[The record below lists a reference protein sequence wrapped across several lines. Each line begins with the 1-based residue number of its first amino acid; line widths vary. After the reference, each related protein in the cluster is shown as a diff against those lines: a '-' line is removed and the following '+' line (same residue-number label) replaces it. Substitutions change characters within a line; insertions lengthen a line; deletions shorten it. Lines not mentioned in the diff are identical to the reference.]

1 MEVKL
6 PLVVIE
12 EVMDWKLMHMWI
24 SLRSSQDCD
33 KIEKFI

>member
-12 EVMDWKLMHMWI
+12 EVMGWKLMHMWV

-33 KIEKFI
+33 KIEKLI